1 MAEKTQQQH
10 HSQESNGYHRR
21 DQEALH
27 SLDEEEKRKKRI
39 KWAIYIAAFT
49 VFQVMVLLVFGL
61 VIMKVKAPKFRIG
74 TFDIPT
80 LNADQAVPSF
90 NMTFVAPIRIKNT
103 NFGPYKYDATTVGF
117 TYGGV
122 AVGAVTVP
130 KSKASFKSTKKVNL
144 EVSLN
149 SNALS
154 RANSNLGNELSKG
167 VITLGSQGTMNGKVT
182 LMLMF
187 KKKKST
193 TMNCT
198 MTVDVAA
205 KSVKSVQC

>member
-1 MAEKTQQQH
+1 MAEKMQQQYH
-10 HSQESNGYHRR
+10 PPESNGYHRS
-21 DQEALH
+21 DQEALRT
-27 SLDEEEKRKKRI
+27 LDEEEKRKKRI

-61 VIMKVKAPKFRIG
+61 VIMKVKGPKFRIG
-74 TFDIPT
+74 TFDVTKINT
-80 LNADQAVPSF
+80 DQSAPSF
-90 NMTFVAPIRIKNT
+90 NMTFIAPIRIKNT
-103 NFGPYKYDATTVGF
+103 NFGPYKYDATTVDF

-122 AVGAVTVP
+122 TVGTVAVP

-144 EVSLN
+144 EVNLN
-149 SNALS
+149 SNGLLG
-154 RANSNLGNELSKG
+154 ANSNLGNELSKG

-193 TMNCT
+193 KMNCT
-198 MTVDVAA
+198 MTVDVNAR
-205 KSVKSVQC
+205 SVKSVQC